1 MVKRFKVL
9 VKGIVQHE
17 NQFLVVERWYDDRI
31 FDPYQWEFVDGEL
44 EFGEVPDKAVLRVI
58 QEKTGLTV
66 AIDDI
71 LYTWGFTA
79 GEICT
84 LGIAY
89 QCVSATDEVTLAEDY
104 RDYKWVTRDEMS
116 DYITNKAVLEDIDR
130 AGLTRDF
137 DLEDFG
143 KVDIFI
149 EHLD

>member
-1 MVKRFKVL
+1 MEKYRIL
-9 VKGIVQHE
+9 VKGIVQHD

-31 FDPYQWEFVDGEL
+31 FDPYQWEFIDGEL

-58 QEKTGLTV
+58 QEKTGLTA
-66 AIDDI
+66 AIDGI

-89 QCVSATDEVTLAEDY
+89 LCVSEQDEVMLSEDY
-104 RDYKWVTRDEMS
+104 RDYKWITKNEIS

-130 AGLTRDF
+130 VGLTRDF

-143 KVDIFI
+143 KVDTFI

>member
-1 MVKRFKVL
+1 MEKYRIL
-9 VKGIVQHE
+9 VKGIVQHD
-17 NQFLVVERWYDDRI
+17 NQFLVVERWYDDHI
-31 FDPYQWEFVDGEL
+31 FDPYQWEFIDGEL
-44 EFGEVPDKAVLRVI
+44 EFCEIPDIAVLRVI

-89 QCVSATDEVTLAEDY
+89 LCVTEQDEVMLSEDY
-104 RDYKWVTRDEMS
+104 RNYKWVTKSEFG

-137 DLEDFG
+137 ELEDFG
-143 KVDIFI
+143 KVDTFI